1 MAFRFPRWGRKKNKG
16 DDPVVGRTNKYLTAA
31 PSSGPGGGVPRAPPS
46 APGRTYSTGADYPP
60 SAPVSTGSGPSPSPL
75 PFSHPLYAMDED
87 GRIHLKATGKGLDD
101 SDLAVHQD
109 EIITAVVQ
117 YVHESMRT
125 ELRFR
130 EVYVPA
136 DSTPASPVKATVF
149 VSRNFD
155 TCTKLLVFVA
165 VSRGLVPGL
174 WSRGLVLHAG
184 VESGSMLAYFRHALD
199 EGYGILVA
207 NPNKNVMVT
216 RDGKQRVPIPGS
228 ASPEEHMD
236 SVWDTYVAR
245 AAARRVYFL
254 GYSYGGVLIKYLLHS
269 RGDQLMRRN
278 GAIAL
283 IESSHRIE
291 DGDAPSVKS
300 ILAHRTMYWESND
313 QPFQTKLDGDAPHRT
328 GCTCLSAGRPP
339 RAHANHYYVTAFCIH
354 KIQHALFRFLETRD
368 ATTYVAGEKPVVEP
382 RPTSAPV
389 VQSTGNNRGGAST
402 GSPASSPPLQRH
414 DSMRRD
420 GNHTPSKI
428 ASNSSSSSSEKHC
441 NLCLFHFTLFD
452 RRHHCRMCHR
462 AVCNACSRDRLFLPG
477 SSTAQRVCT
486 ECATEGPRG
495 NHTPA
500 PPTYPRLNRTTSEAV
515 LTAGATMATSTDAS
529 SQARTRSDTQMSTQG
544 RTESNAQPPGGNSKL
559 SVEDFDLLK
568 VIGKGAFGKVM
579 LVRKKAPEASSAPNA
594 IYAMKVLKKASVF
607 AKNQVEH
614 TKSERRILRDI
625 DHPFVVRLRY
635 AFQNE
640 DKLYLVMDYYNGGSL
655 FFHLRKS
662 RKFSEKRA
670 RFYAAQLL
678 MSMSHLHELNIAYRD
693 LKLENILMDDKG
705 FIALTDFGLSKENV
719 DVPDGAKTFCGTAE
733 YIAPELLKGLPYGK
747 AVDWWGFG
755 TLLYEMM
762 TGQTPFFDRNR
773 KRMFHNILHRDVVF
787 TQAFSEDAKD
797 LLTGLLRR
805 DPAKRL
811 GSGPSGVQEIM
822 DHPFFASID
831 FDKLLKREVEP
842 PFKPVV
848 NSEADTGN
856 VANIF
861 TREMARDSP
870 VTQEL
875 GATHRA
881 QAHFDGFTYMP
892 GNEHLN

>member
-1 MAFRFPRWGRKKNKG
+1 
-16 DDPVVGRTNKYLTAA
+16 
-31 PSSGPGGGVPRAPPS
+31 
-46 APGRTYSTGADYPP
+46 
-60 SAPVSTGSGPSPSPL
+60 
-75 PFSHPLYAMDED
+75 
-87 GRIHLKATGKGLDD
+87 
-101 SDLAVHQD
+101 
-109 EIITAVVQ
+109 
-117 YVHESMRT
+117 
-125 ELRFR
+125 
-130 EVYVPA
+130 
-136 DSTPASPVKATVF
+136 
-149 VSRNFD
+149 
-155 TCTKLLVFVA
+155 
-165 VSRGLVPGL
+165 
-174 WSRGLVLHAG
+174 
-184 VESGSMLAYFRHALD
+184 
-199 EGYGILVA
+199 
-207 NPNKNVMVT
+207 
-216 RDGKQRVPIPGS
+216 
-228 ASPEEHMD
+228 
-236 SVWDTYVAR
+236 
-245 AAARRVYFL
+245 
-254 GYSYGGVLIKYLLHS
+254 
-269 RGDQLMRRN
+269 
-278 GAIAL
+278 
-283 IESSHRIE
+283 
-291 DGDAPSVKS
+291 
-300 ILAHRTMYWESND
+300 
-313 QPFQTKLDGDAPHRT
+313 
-328 GCTCLSAGRPP
+328 
-339 RAHANHYYVTAFCIH
+339 
-354 KIQHALFRFLETRD
+354 
-368 ATTYVAGEKPVVEP
+368 
-382 RPTSAPV
+382 
-389 VQSTGNNRGGAST
+389 
-402 GSPASSPPLQRH
+402 
-414 DSMRRD
+414 
-420 GNHTPSKI
+420 
-428 ASNSSSSSSEKHC
+428 
-441 NLCLFHFTLFD
+441 
-452 RRHHCRMCHR
+452 
-462 AVCNACSRDRLFLPG
+462 
-477 SSTAQRVCT
+477 
-486 ECATEGPRG
+486 
-495 NHTPA
+495 
-500 PPTYPRLNRTTSEAV
+500 
-515 LTAGATMATSTDAS
+515 
-529 SQARTRSDTQMSTQG
+529 
-544 RTESNAQPPGGNSKL
+544 
-559 SVEDFDLLK
+559 VEDFDLLK

-579 LVRKKAPEASSAPNA
+579 LVRKKVPDGSCNPNA

-848 NSEADTGN
+848 SSEADTGN

-892 GNEHLN
+892 GSEHLN

>member
-1 MAFRFPRWGRKKNKG
+1 MSFRFPRWGRKKSKSKE
-16 DDPVVGRTNKYLTAA
+16 PVGGNKYYPNGANGA
-31 PSSGPGGGVPRAPPS
+31 GGVPRGPPS
-46 APGRTYSTGADYPP
+46 APGRTYSNGSDYQSQQSWQANGTMPPAPASADYQHSGQRAAAP
-60 SAPVSTGSGPSPSPL
+60 SANRGVAL
-75 PFSHPLYAMDED
+75 PFSHPLYAMDAE
-87 GRIHLKATGKGLDD
+87 GMIHLKATGKGLDD

-109 EIITAVVQ
+109 EIINTVVK
-117 YVHESMRT
+117 YVQDSMRK
-125 ELRFR
+125 ELGFK
-130 EVYVPA
+130 EVYIPA
-136 DSTPASPVKATVF
+136 NSTPEAPVKANVF
-149 VSRNFD
+149 VSRNYE
-155 TCTKLLVFVA
+155 TCKKLLVFVA
-165 VSRGLVPGL
+165 VSRGLYPGL

-184 VESGSMLAYFRHALD
+184 VKSGSMLEYFRKAID
-199 EGYGILVA
+199 EGYGIIVA
-207 NPNKNVMVT
+207 NPNKNVIVM
-216 RDGKQRVPIPGS
+216 RDGKQRLQIPGS
-228 ASPEEHMD
+228 SSPEEHMD
-236 SVWDTYVAR
+236 SLWDSYVAR
-245 AAARRVYFL
+245 SAARRVYFL
-254 GYSYGGVLIKYLLHS
+254 GYSYGGVLIKYLLQS

-291 DGDAPSVKS
+291 DGDSQSVKS

-313 QPFQTKLDGDAPHRT
+313 QLFQTKLDGDAPHRT

-339 RAHANHYYVTAFCIH
+339 RAHANHYYVTAFCIN
-354 KIQHALFRFLETRD
+354 KIQDALFRFLDTRD
-368 ATTYVAGEKPVVEP
+368 ATTYVVGEKPVPEP
-382 RPTSAPV
+382 PASAPAFMGNGAAPTAP
-389 VQSTGNNRGGAST
+389 QLARQESTRREANNSKMGN
-402 GSPASSPPLQRH
+402 
-414 DSMRRD
+414 
-420 GNHTPSKI
+420 
-428 ASNSSSSSSEKHC
+428 SEKHC

-486 ECATEGPRG
+486 ECATEGPRA
-495 NHTPA
+495 NNQ
-500 PPTYPRLNRTTSEAV
+500 PPTQPLPSYPRINRTASDAV
-515 LTAGATMATSTDAS
+515 ATTNSSADM
-529 SQARTRSDTQMSTQG
+529 SQARNRSDTQMSNQG
-544 RTESNAQPPGGNSKL
+544 RSESNAQPPQNTKL

-579 LVRKKAPEASSAPNA
+579 LVRKKVPDGSSNPNA

>member
-1 MAFRFPRWGRKKNKG
+1 MSFRFPRWGRKKNKNKEPAG
-16 DDPVVGRTNKYLTAA
+16 GNKYYPNGAA
-31 PSSGPGGGVPRAPPS
+31 GGVPRAPPS
-46 APGRTYSTGADYPP
+46 APGRTYSNGSDYQSQQSWQSNGTMPPAPASADYQNSAP
-60 SAPVSTGSGPSPSPL
+60 SANRGAAL
-75 PFSHPLYAMDED
+75 PFSHPLYAMDAE
-87 GRIHLKATGKGLDD
+87 GMIHLKATGKGLDD

-109 EIITAVVQ
+109 EIINTVVK
-117 YVHESMRT
+117 YVQDSMRK
-125 ELRFR
+125 ELGFR
-130 EVYVPA
+130 EVFIPA
-136 DSTPASPVKATVF
+136 NSTPEAPVKANVF
-149 VSRNFD
+149 VSRNYES
-155 TCTKLLVFVA
+155 CKKLLVFVA
-165 VSRGLVPGL
+165 VSRGLYPGL

-184 VESGSMLAYFRHALD
+184 VKSGSMLEYFRKAID
-199 EGYGILVA
+199 EGYGIIVA
-207 NPNKNVMVT
+207 NPNKNVIVM
-216 RDGKQRVPIPGS
+216 RDGKQRLQIPGS
-228 ASPEEHMD
+228 SSPEEHMD
-236 SVWDTYVAR
+236 SLWDSYVAR
-245 AAARRVYFL
+245 SSARRVYFL
-254 GYSYGGVLIKYLLHS
+254 GYSYGGVLIKYLLQS

-291 DGDAPSVKS
+291 DGDSQSVKS

-313 QPFQTKLDGDAPHRT
+313 QLFQTKLDGDAPHRT

-339 RAHANHYYVTAFCIH
+339 RAHANHYYVTAFCIN
-354 KIQHALFRFLETRD
+354 KIQDALFRFLDTRD
-368 ATTYVAGEKPVVEP
+368 ATTYVAGEKPVPEP
-382 RPTSAPV
+382 PASAPALI
-389 VQSTGNNRGGAST
+389 GNGAGPS
-402 GSPASSPPLQRH
+402 GPQLQRQE
-414 DSMRRD
+414 SSRRD
-420 GNHTPSKI
+420 ANNSKMGN
-428 ASNSSSSSSEKHC
+428 SEKHC

-486 ECATEGPRG
+486 ECATEGPRA
-495 NHTPA
+495 NQA
-500 PPTYPRLNRTTSEAV
+500 QNQPPPSYPRFNRTASDAV
-515 LTAGATMATSTDAS
+515 STTNSSTDM
-529 SQARTRSDTQMSTQG
+529 SQARNRSDTQMSNQG
-544 RTESNAQPPGGNSKL
+544 RSESNAQPPQNSKL

-579 LVRKKAPEASSAPNA
+579 LVRKKVPDGGANPNA

-831 FDKLLKREVEP
+831 FDKLLKREMEP

>member
-1 MAFRFPRWGRKKNKG
+1 MAFRFPRWGRKKKKNAENAGQSKHG
-16 DDPVVGRTNKYLTAA
+16 AHPPPPPHSARPAHHGAA
-31 PSSGPGGGVPRAPPS
+31 ASGSSSARGPQLQFA
-46 APGRTYSTGADYPP
+46 
-60 SAPVSTGSGPSPSPL
+60 
-75 PFSHPLYAMDED
+75 HPLYTMDEE
-87 GRIHLKATGKGLDD
+87 GMIHLKATGKGLDETD
-101 SDLAVHQD
+101 IAVHQD
-109 EIITAVVQ
+109 EIINAVVK
-117 YVHESMRT
+117 YVQDSMRQ
-125 ELRFR
+125 ELGFR
-130 EVYVPA
+130 EQFIPSA
-136 DSTPASPVKATVF
+136 DAPVKANVF
-149 VSRNFD
+149 VSENYN
-155 TCTKLLVFVA
+155 TAKKLLVFVA
-165 VSRGLVPGL
+165 VSRGLYPGL
-174 WSRGLVLHAG
+174 WGRGLVLHAG
-184 VESGSMLAYFRHALD
+184 VKSGSMLDYFRKAID
-199 EGYGILVA
+199 EGYGIIVA
-207 NPNKNVMVT
+207 NPNKNVIVL
-216 RDGKQRVPIPGS
+216 RDGKQRLQIPGS

-236 SVWDTYVAR
+236 SLWDRYIATTQ
-245 AAARRVYFL
+245 ARRVYFL
-254 GYSYGGVLIKYLLHS
+254 GYSYGGVLIKYLLQS

-278 GAIAL
+278 GAISL

-291 DGDAPSVKS
+291 DGDSQSVKS

-313 QPFQTKLDGDAPHRT
+313 LPFQSKLDGDAPHRT

-339 RAHANHYYVTAFCIH
+339 RVHSNHYYVTAYCINR
-354 KIQHALFRFLETRD
+354 IRDGLFRFLDVRD
-368 ATTYVAGEKPVVEP
+368 AKTYIENEGPCSDP
-382 RPTSAPV
+382 PTSAP
-389 VQSTGNNRGGAST
+389 AAI
-402 GSPASSPPLQRH
+402 GSMERTNS
-414 DSMRRD
+414 RRD
-420 GNHTPSKI
+420 NKFNNQG
-428 ASNSSSSSSEKHC
+428 SEKHC

-486 ECATEGPRG
+486 ECATEGPRVNQQSG
-495 NHTPA
+495 TFS
-500 PPTYPRLNRTTSEAV
+500 RINRAV
-515 LTAGATMATSTDAS
+515 SDAN
-529 SQARTRSDTQMSTQG
+529 SQDGRTRSDTQMSETPSSMQQG
-544 RTESNAQPPGGNSKL
+544 SRNHKL

-579 LVRKKAPEASSAPNA
+579 LVRKKVPDGTGNPNA
-594 IYAMKVLKKASVF
+594 IYAMKVLKKAAVF

-635 AFQNE
+635 AFQSE

-655 FFHLRKS
+655 FFHLRKA

-678 MSMSHLHELNIAYRD
+678 LSMAHLHDLNIAYRD
-693 LKLENILMDDKG
+693 LKLENILMDERG

-787 TQAFSEDAKD
+787 TSAFSEEAKD
-797 LLTGLLRR
+797 LLTSLLRR

-811 GSGPSGVQEIM
+811 GSGPSGAQEIM

-848 NSEADTGN
+848 TSEADTTN
-856 VANIF
+856 IANIF
-861 TREMARDSP
+861 TREIARDSP

-875 GATHRA
+875 GATHKA
-881 QAHFDGFTYMP
+881 QAHFEGFTYMP
-892 GNEHLN
+892 NSELGK

>member
-1 MAFRFPRWGRKKNKG
+1 MSFRFPRWGRKKNKSKDAG
-16 DDPVVGRTNKYLTAA
+16 AGGNKQYPNTLNN
-31 PSSGPGGGVPRAPPS
+31 PRNPPS
-46 APGRTYSTGADYPP
+46 APGRTYSNGSDYSSQQSWQAPSNVPP
-60 SAPVSTGSGPSPSPL
+60 ASASAEYQSTDPHTAAPLINSTTAL
-75 PFSHPLYAMDED
+75 PFSHPLYAMDDD
-87 GRIHLKATGKGLDD
+87 GMIHLKATGKGLDD

-109 EIITAVVQ
+109 EIINTVVK
-117 YVHESMRT
+117 YVHDSMKK
-125 ELRFR
+125 ELGFQ
-130 EVYVPA
+130 EVYL
-136 DSTPASPVKATVF
+136 PASSTIETSVKANLF
-149 VSRNFD
+149 VSPNYAS
-155 TCTKLLVFVA
+155 CKKLLVFVA
-165 VSRGLVPGL
+165 VSRGLYPGL

-184 VESGSMLAYFRHALD
+184 IKSGSMLEYFRKAMK
-199 EGYGILVA
+199 EEYGIIVA
-207 NPNKNVMVT
+207 NPNKNVIVV

-228 ASPEEHMD
+228 SSPEEHMD
-236 SVWDTYVAR
+236 SLWDTYITR
-245 AAARRVYFL
+245 SSARRVYFL
-254 GYSYGGVLIKYLLHS
+254 GYSYGGVLIKYLLQS

-291 DGDAPSVKS
+291 DGDSQSVKS

-313 QPFQTKLDGDAPHRT
+313 GLFQTKLNGDAPHRT

-339 RAHANHYYVTAFCIH
+339 RMHANHYYVTAFCINQ
-354 KIQHALFRFLETRD
+354 IQDALFRFLETRD
-368 ATTYVAGEKPVVEP
+368 ATTYVVEEIPRLDTSVAIPGSTTNGSTSTLPTNMPVFQ
-382 RPTSAPV
+382 R
-389 VQSTGNNRGGAST
+389 QD
-402 GSPASSPPLQRH
+402 SS
-414 DSMRRD
+414 RREAT
-420 GNHTPSKI
+420 NSKMTL
-428 ASNSSSSSSEKHC
+428 SEKHC

-486 ECATEGPRG
+486 ECATEGPRV
-495 NHTPA
+495 TA
-500 PPTYPRLNRTTSEAV
+500 PVPPHSTYPRLQRTASDAV
-515 LTAGATMATSTDAS
+515 NMTNNSSNM
-529 SQARTRSDTQMSTQG
+529 SQARTRSDTQMSNQG
-544 RTESNAQPPGGNSKL
+544 RSESNAHSSQNSKL

-579 LVRKKAPEASSAPNA
+579 LVRKKVPDSSCHVNA

-635 AFQNE
+635 AFQND

-678 MSMSHLHELNIAYRD
+678 LSMSHLHELNIAYRD
-693 LKLENILMDDKG
+693 LKLENILMDEHG

-787 TQAFSEDAKD
+787 TQAFSEDAKE

-831 FDKLLKREVEP
+831 FDKLLKREMEP

>member
-1 MAFRFPRWGRKKNKG
+1 MSFRFPRWGRKKSKSKEASA
-16 DDPVVGRTNKYLTAA
+16 KYQ
-31 PSSGPGGGVPRAPPS
+31 PEGGVPRAPPS
-46 APGRTYSTGADYPP
+46 APGRTYSTGSADYHQTQQSWQASGAAPAA
-60 SAPVSTGSGPSPSPL
+60 SAAPASAASANRGAPL
-75 PFSHPLYAMDED
+75 PFSHPLYAMDSE
-87 GRIHLKATGKGLDD
+87 GMIHLKATGKGLDD

-109 EIITAVVQ
+109 EIINTVVK
-117 YVHESMRT
+117 YVQDSMRK
-125 ELRFR
+125 ELGFR
-130 EVYVPA
+130 EVFIPA
-136 DSTPASPVKATVF
+136 NSAPEAPVKANVF
-149 VSRNFD
+149 VSRNLES
-155 TCTKLLVFVA
+155 CKKLLVFVA
-165 VSRGLVPGL
+165 VSRGLYPGL

-184 VESGSMLAYFRHALD
+184 VKSGSMLEYFRKAID
-199 EGYGILVA
+199 EGYGVIVA
-207 NPNKNVMVT
+207 NPNKNVIVM
-216 RDGKQRVPIPGS
+216 RDGKQRLQIPGS
-228 ASPEEHMD
+228 SSPEEHMD
-236 SVWDTYVAR
+236 SLWDSYVAR
-245 AAARRVYFL
+245 SSARRVYFL
-254 GYSYGGVLIKYLLHS
+254 GYSYGGVLIKYLLQS

-291 DGDAPSVKS
+291 DGDSQSVKS

-313 QPFQTKLDGDAPHRT
+313 LPFQTKLDGDAPHRT

-339 RAHANHYYVTAFCIH
+339 RAHANHYYVTAFCIN
-354 KIQHALFRFLETRD
+354 KIQDALFRFLDTRD
-368 ATTYVAGEKPVVEP
+368 ATTYVAGEKPVPEP
-382 RPTSAPV
+382 PASAPAYIGNGAA
-389 VQSTGNNRGGAST
+389 TGA
-402 GSPASSPPLQRH
+402 PQLQRQE
-414 DSMRRD
+414 STRREA
-420 GNHTPSKI
+420 NNSKMGT
-428 ASNSSSSSSEKHC
+428 SEKHC

-495 NHTPA
+495 N
-500 PPTYPRLNRTTSEAV
+500 NNNNSNNSNGNQV
-515 LTAGATMATSTDAS
+515 S
-529 SQARTRSDTQMSTQG
+529 SQAPPAYPRMNRTASDAVATTNSSTDMSQARNRSDTQMSNQG
-544 RTESNAQPPGGNSKL
+544 RSESNAQPPGNSKL

-579 LVRKKAPEASSAPNA
+579 LVRKKVPDGSTTPNA

>member
-1 MAFRFPRWGRKKNKG
+1 MSFRFPRWGRKKNKSKEP
-16 DDPVVGRTNKYLTAA
+16 PVGGNKYYPDGASA
-31 PSSGPGGGVPRAPPS
+31 GGVPRAPPS
-46 APGRTYSTGADYPP
+46 APAGRTYSNGSDYQSQQSWQSNGSMPPAPASADYQNSGGGRAAP
-60 SAPVSTGSGPSPSPL
+60 SANRGAPL
-75 PFSHPLYAMDED
+75 PFSHPLYAMDAE
-87 GRIHLKATGKGLDD
+87 GMIHLKATGKGLDD

-109 EIITAVVQ
+109 EIINTVVK
-117 YVHESMRT
+117 YVQDSMRK
-125 ELRFR
+125 ELGFR
-130 EVYVPA
+130 EVFIPA
-136 DSTPASPVKATVF
+136 NSTPEAPVKANVF
-149 VSRNFD
+149 VSRNYES
-155 TCTKLLVFVA
+155 CKKLLVFVA
-165 VSRGLVPGL
+165 VSRGLYPGL

-184 VESGSMLAYFRHALD
+184 VKSGSMLEYFRKAID
-199 EGYGILVA
+199 EGYGIIVA
-207 NPNKNVMVT
+207 NPNKNVIVM
-216 RDGKQRVPIPGS
+216 RDGKQRLQIPGS
-228 ASPEEHMD
+228 SSPEEHMD
-236 SVWDTYVAR
+236 SLWDSYVAR
-245 AAARRVYFL
+245 SSARRVYFL
-254 GYSYGGVLIKYLLHS
+254 GYSYGGVLIKYLLQS

-291 DGDAPSVKS
+291 DGDSQSVKS

-313 QPFQTKLDGDAPHRT
+313 QLFQTKLDGDAPHRT

-339 RAHANHYYVTAFCIH
+339 RAHANHYYVTAFCIN
-354 KIQHALFRFLETRD
+354 KIQDALFRFLDTRD
-368 ATTYVAGEKPVVEP
+368 ATTYVAGEKPVP
-382 RPTSAPV
+382 DPPASAPAYMGNGAAAPSGP
-389 VQSTGNNRGGAST
+389 QLARQESTRREANN
-402 GSPASSPPLQRH
+402 
-414 DSMRRD
+414 
-420 GNHTPSKI
+420 SKMGT
-428 ASNSSSSSSEKHC
+428 SEKHC

-495 NHTPA
+495 NNNNNNNNTNNTNNNPA
-500 PPTYPRLNRTTSEAV
+500 ANQPPPTYPRLNRTASDAV
-515 LTAGATMATSTDAS
+515 ATTNSSQDM
-529 SQARTRSDTQMSTQG
+529 SQARNRSDTQMSNQG
-544 RTESNAQPPGGNSKL
+544 RSESNAQPPGNSKL

-579 LVRKKAPEASSAPNA
+579 LVRKKVPDGSTTPNA

-625 DHPFVVRLRY
+625 DHPFV
-635 AFQNE
+635 
-640 DKLYLVMDYYNGGSL
+640 
-655 FFHLRKS
+655 
-662 RKFSEKRA
+662 
-670 RFYAAQLL
+670 
-678 MSMSHLHELNIAYRD
+678 
-693 LKLENILMDDKG
+693 
-705 FIALTDFGLSKENV
+705 
-719 DVPDGAKTFCGTAE
+719 

>member
-1 MAFRFPRWGRKKNKG
+1 MP
-16 DDPVVGRTNKYLTAA
+16 PPA
-31 PSSGPGGGVPRAPPS
+31 PASYAGGGGAP
-46 APGRTYSTGADYPP
+46 AGAARGN
-60 SAPVSTGSGPSPSPL
+60 SL
-75 PFSHPLYAMDED
+75 PFSHPLYTMDAD
-87 GRIHLKATGKGLDD
+87 GMISLKATGKGLDETD
-101 SDLAVHQD
+101 IAVHQD
-109 EIITAVVQ
+109 EIINAVVR
-117 YVHESMRT
+117 YVQDSMRK
-125 ELRFR
+125 ELGFR
-130 EVYVPA
+130 EMFIPA
-136 DSTPASPVKATVF
+136 ADAPVKANVF
-149 VSRNFD
+149 VSNNYESAK
-155 TCTKLLVFVA
+155 KLLVFVA
-165 VSRGLVPGL
+165 VSRGLYPGL

-184 VESGSMLAYFRHALD
+184 VKSGSMLEYFRKAID
-199 EGYGILVA
+199 EGYGIIVA
-207 NPNKNVMVT
+207 NPNKNVIVL
-216 RDGKQRVPIPGS
+216 RDGKQRLQIPGS

-236 SVWDTYVAR
+236 SLWDRYIAPTQ
-245 AAARRVYFL
+245 ARRVYFL

-291 DGDAPSVKS
+291 DGDSQSVKS

-313 QPFQTKLDGDAPHRT
+313 MPFQTKLDGDAPHRT
-328 GCTCLSAGRPP
+328 GCTCLSAGKPP
-339 RAHANHYYVTAFCIH
+339 RAHSNHYYVTAYCIN
-354 KIQHALFRFLETRD
+354 KIQDALFRFLEIRD
-368 ATTYVAGEKPVVEP
+368 ANAYVEGERPVPEP
-382 RPTSAPV
+382 PQSAPAAV
-389 VQSTGNNRGGAST
+389 AT
-402 GSPASSPPLQRH
+402 LQRQN
-414 DSMRRD
+414 SRRD
-420 GNHTPSKI
+420 NKFNNQG
-428 ASNSSSSSSEKHC
+428 SEKHC

-477 SSTAQRVCT
+477 SSTAQRVCS
-486 ECATEGPRG
+486 ECASEGPRG
-495 NHTPA
+495 NQQQGA
-500 PPTYPRLNRTTSEAV
+500 YPPRMER
-515 LTAGATMATSTDAS
+515 ATSDAPSQYGDERMRTD
-529 SQARTRSDTQMSTQG
+529 TEMSTG
-544 RTESNAQPPGGNSKL
+544 SRTASNVQQSERQSKL
-559 SVEDFDLLK
+559 SVDDFDLLK

-579 LVRKKAPEASSAPNA
+579 LVRKKVPDGLNNPNA

-635 AFQNE
+635 AFQSE

-670 RFYAAQLL
+670 KFYAAQLL
-678 MSMSHLHELNIAYRD
+678 MSMAHLHELNIAYRD
-693 LKLENILMDDKG
+693 LKLENILMDDRG

-787 TQAFSEDAKD
+787 TSAFSEEAKD

-811 GSGPSGVQEIM
+811 GSGPSGAQEIM

-831 FDKLLKREVEP
+831 FDKLMKKELEP

-848 NSEADTGN
+848 TSEADVSN

-861 TREMARDSP
+861 TREIARDSP

-881 QAHFDGFTYMP
+881 QAHFEGFTYMP
-892 GNEHLN
+892 TSELSR

>member
-1 MAFRFPRWGRKKNKG
+1 MSFKFWGRKKKKAAAAANENAHQNNHQNYGNNGNNNDAG
-16 DDPVVGRTNKYLTAA
+16 DKYPNSGYPPPHHGRTMSGNGTEF
-31 PSSGPGGGVPRAPPS
+31 SSNSTRGANGSVGGQGVARGPQI
-46 APGRTYSTGADYPP
+46 
-60 SAPVSTGSGPSPSPL
+60 
-75 PFSHPLYAMDED
+75 PFSHPLYAMDAE
-87 GRIHLKATGKGLDD
+87 GMVHLKATGKGLDETD
-101 SDLAVHQD
+101 IAVHQD
-109 EIITAVVQ
+109 EIINAVVK
-117 YVHESMRT
+117 YVQDSMKK
-125 ELRFR
+125 ELGFK
-130 EVYVPA
+130 EVFLPSA
-136 DSTPASPVKATVF
+136 DAPVKANLF
-149 VSRNFD
+149 VSGNYE
-155 TCTKLLVFVA
+155 TCKKLLVFVA
-165 VSRGLVPGL
+165 VSRGLFPGL

-184 VESGSMLAYFRHALD
+184 VKSGSMLEYFRKAID
-199 EGYGILVA
+199 EGYGIIVA
-207 NPNKNVMVT
+207 NPNKNVIVL
-216 RDGKQRVPIPGS
+216 RDGKQRIQIPGS

-236 SVWDTYVAR
+236 SLWDTYIANSQ
-245 AAARRVYFL
+245 ARRVYFL
-254 GYSYGGVLIKYLLHS
+254 GYSYGGVLIKYLLQS
-269 RGDQLMRRN
+269 RGDQFMRRN

-291 DGDAPSVKS
+291 DGDSQSVKG

-313 QPFQTKLDGDAPHRT
+313 LPFQTKLDGDAPHRT

-339 RAHANHYYVTAFCIH
+339 RAHANHYYVTAFCIN
-354 KIQHALFRFLETRD
+354 KIQDALFRFMDVRD
-368 ATTYVAGEKPVVEP
+368 ANAYVDGE
-382 RPTSAPV
+382 RPQPDPPQSAPAMMGTLER
-389 VQSTGNNRGGAST
+389 QNSTRGRGGDKNFNNP
-402 GSPASSPPLQRH
+402 G
-414 DSMRRD
+414 
-420 GNHTPSKI
+420 
-428 ASNSSSSSSEKHC
+428 SEKHC
-441 NLCLFHFTLFD
+441 NLCKFHFTLFD
-452 RRHHCRMCHR
+452 RRHHCRMCQR

-486 ECATEGPRG
+486 ECATEGPRAT
-495 NHTPA
+495 NNNQQPNSS
-500 PPTYPRLNRTTSEAV
+500 YPRLNR
-515 LTAGATMATSTDAS
+515 ATSDAPTSTS
-529 SQARTRSDTQMSTQG
+529 SIDSRARSDTQMSDNGG
-544 RTESNAQPPGGNSKL
+544 RSKSNVGGGNGGNSKL

-579 LVRKKAPEASSAPNA
+579 LVRKKVPDGTGNPNA

-635 AFQNE
+635 AFQTE

-678 MSMSHLHELNIAYRD
+678 LSMAHLHELNIAYRD

-797 LLTGLLRR
+797 LLSALLRR

-811 GSGPSGVQEIM
+811 GSGPSGAQEIM

-831 FDKLLKREVEP
+831 WDLLMLREIEP

-848 NSEADTGN
+848 SSDADTTN

-861 TREMARDSP
+861 TREIARDSP

-881 QAHFDGFTYMP
+881 QAHFEGFTYMP
-892 GNEHLN
+892 GSDLMK

>member
-1 MAFRFPRWGRKKNKG
+1 MKFLRFGRKKTTNENNANSSNKNPRQG
-16 DDPVVGRTNKYLTAA
+16 TGMGGPPLPQSSHGRLQNGQYQQPPHQYQQQPASYRGGQPSFPPPA
-31 PSSGPGGGVPRAPPS
+31 PQRMVSGGRGGGAGGGNGLR
-46 APGRTYSTGADYPP
+46 GN
-60 SAPVSTGSGPSPSPL
+60 PL

-87 GRIHLKATGKGLDD
+87 GMIHLKATNKGLDETD
-101 SDLAVHQD
+101 IAVHQD
-109 EIITAVVQ
+109 EIINTVVR
-117 YVHESMRT
+117 YVHESMRK
-125 ELRFR
+125 ELGFR
-130 EVYVPA
+130 EMFIPSA
-136 DSTPASPVKATVF
+136 DAPVKANIF
-149 VSRNFD
+149 VSSNYQ
-155 TCTKLLVFVA
+155 TAEKLLVFVA
-165 VSRGLVPGL
+165 VSRGLYPGL
-174 WSRGLVLHAG
+174 WSRGLILHAG
-184 VESGSMLAYFRHALD
+184 VKSGSMLEYFRKAID
-199 EGYGILVA
+199 EGYGIIVA
-207 NPNKNVMVT
+207 NPNKNVIVL
-216 RDGKQRVPIPGS
+216 RDGKQRLQIPGS

-236 SVWDTYVAR
+236 SLWDRYIAPSQ
-245 AAARRVYFL
+245 ARRVYFL
-254 GYSYGGVLIKYLLHS
+254 GYSYGGVLIKYLLQS

-291 DGDAPSVKS
+291 DGDSQSVKS

-313 QPFQTKLDGDAPHRT
+313 LAFQTRLEGDAPHRT
-328 GCTCLSAGRPP
+328 GCTCLSAGKPP
-339 RAHANHYYVTAFCIH
+339 RAHSNHYYVTAYCIN
-354 KIQHALFRFLETRD
+354 KIQDALFRFLDVRD
-368 ATTYVAGEKPVVEP
+368 ANQYVEGERPVPEP
-382 RPTSAPV
+382 PQSAPAAV
-389 VQSTGNNRGGAST
+389 VT
-402 GSPASSPPLQRH
+402 LQRQN
-414 DSMRRD
+414 SRRENKFNNQ
-420 GNHTPSKI
+420 G
-428 ASNSSSSSSEKHC
+428 SEKHC

-477 SSTAQRVCT
+477 SSTAQRVCS
-486 ECATEGPRG
+486 ECATEGPRA
-495 NHTPA
+495 NNQQQQQQTSS
-500 PPTYPRLNRTTSEAV
+500 TYPPRMQR
-515 LTAGATMATSTDAS
+515 ATSDAPNS
-529 SQARTRSDTQMSTQG
+529 IGNGTMNGDERARTDTEMSNGG
-544 RTESNAQPPGGNSKL
+544 RTMSSVVQNPTKL
-559 SVEDFDLLK
+559 SVDNFDLLK

-579 LVRKKAPEASSAPNA
+579 LVRKKIPDGTGNPNA

-635 AFQNE
+635 AFQSE

-655 FFHLRKS
+655 FFHLRKA

-670 RFYAAQLL
+670 KFYAAQLML
-678 MSMSHLHELNIAYRD
+678 SMAHLHELNIAYRD

-733 YIAPELLKGLPYGK
+733 YIAPELLQGKPYGK

-787 TQAFSEDAKD
+787 TSAFSEEAKD

-811 GSGPSGVQEIM
+811 GSGPAGVQELM

-831 FDKLLKREVEP
+831 FDKLLAKELEP

-848 NSEADTGN
+848 TSDADVSN

-861 TREMARDSP
+861 TREPARDSP

-875 GATHRA
+875 SATHKVH
-881 QAHFDGFTYMP
+881 AHFDDFTYVP
-892 GNEHLN
+892 GSELTR

>member
-1 MAFRFPRWGRKKNKG
+1 MSFRFPWNRKKSKG
-16 DDPVVGRTNKYLTAA
+16 KAPDKYYPAAPAAVMAPAPHSSSGRTMSN
-31 PSSGPGGGVPRAPPS
+31 
-46 APGRTYSTGADYPP
+46 GADYPP
-60 SAPVSTGSGPSPSPL
+60 ASWNGHPSTRGQPQPQPQHASTRGGQPSTRGHASNGSGLAAGPSASGADGGGRGSPL
-75 PFSHPLYAMDED
+75 PFVHPLYTMDAS
-87 GRIHLKATGKGLDD
+87 GMIQLKATGKGLLDETD
-101 SDLAVHQD
+101 MAVHQD
-109 EIITAVVQ
+109 EIINAVVK
-117 YVHESMRT
+117 YVHDSMKR
-125 ELRFR
+125 ELGFR
-130 EVYVPA
+130 EVFLPSA
-136 DSTPASPVKATVF
+136 DAPVKANVF
-149 VSRNFD
+149 VSSNFD
-155 TCTKLLVFVA
+155 SCKKLLVFVA
-165 VSRGLVPGL
+165 VSRGLYPGL
-174 WSRGLVLHAG
+174 WSRGLVLHTG
-184 VESGSMLAYFRHALD
+184 VHSGSMLAYFRKALD

-207 NPNKNVMVT
+207 NPNKNVIVL

-236 SVWDTYVAR
+236 SVWDHFVAR
-245 AAARRVYFL
+245 CPARRVYFL

-283 IESSHRIE
+283 VESSHRIE
-291 DGDAPSVKS
+291 DGDAQSVKS

-313 QPFQTKLDGDAPHRT
+313 LPFQSRLDGDAPHRT

-339 RAHANHYYVTAFCIH
+339 RMHSNHYYVTAFCINT
-354 KIQHALFRFLETRD
+354 IQDALFRFLEVRD
-368 ATTYVAGEKPVVEP
+368 ANTYVDGEKPV
-382 RPTSAPV
+382 PTPPMSAPGALMSANPANGGGQGGV
-389 VQSTGNNRGGAST
+389 NPPTLDRQTSRREANNSRFGPGG
-402 GSPASSPPLQRH
+402 
-414 DSMRRD
+414 
-420 GNHTPSKI
+420 
-428 ASNSSSSSSEKHC
+428 SEKHC

-486 ECATEGPRG
+486 ECATEGPRPNNNTMNSGG
-495 NHTPA
+495 NQAPA
-500 PPTYPRLNRTTSEAV
+500 YPRLNRTASDAANTPDA
-515 LTAGATMATSTDAS
+515 AAMAMRA
-529 SQARTRSDTQMSTQG
+529 RSDTQMSDNGNNNG
-544 RTESNAQPPGGNSKL
+544 RTQSNAGQAGNSKL

-579 LVRKKAPEASSAPNA
+579 LVRKKVPDNMVNANA

-678 MSMSHLHELNIAYRD
+678 LAMAHLHDLNIAYRD

-705 FIALTDFGLSKENV
+705 FISLTDFGLSKENV

-762 TGQTPFFDRNR
+762 TGQVRCEVLWIYI
-773 KRMFHNILHRDVVF
+773 MG
-787 TQAFSEDAKD
+787 
-797 LLTGLLRR
+797 LLTTAFHRHHSSTETGSACSTTFCIVMLCLLSLSLRTPR
-805 DPAKRL
+805 TSSPGCDLFLIPMFYFVHENLPYFLMTTA
-811 GSGPSGVQEIM
+811 
-822 DHPFFASID
+822 FA
-831 FDKLLKREVEP
+831 
-842 PFKPVV
+842 
-848 NSEADTGN
+848 
-856 VANIF
+856 
-861 TREMARDSP
+861 TR
-870 VTQEL
+870 
-875 GATHRA
+875 
-881 QAHFDGFTYMP
+881 P
-892 GNEHLN
+892 G